1 MTGYSVTTDAFDADA
16 AYNAIVDLLFQHQ
29 LRPGEKTSVIALSK
43 RVGLG
48 RTPVK
53 EAITRLQTEGVL
65 SVAGRSGTI
74 VNDFT
79 TDQARLIFSVRSALE
94 DFASDNVVKNITTK
108 EVARLRKLVSQMG
121 ALSLGKNNSDRSVAT
136 FVRANVGFHRAII
149 AGAKN
154 PYLDRMF
161 AQVQVHQQ
169 ILLYL
174 QHRGFQPDAAS
185 QRQREHEDILKAIE
199 KRDARKLRDLLR
211 RHSDAALS
219 SILEERSEKNKKK
232 NPNGRNIGRKR

>member
-1 MTGYSVTTDAFDADA
+1 MTGYSATTNISDADA

-29 LRPGEKTSVIALSK
+29 LRPGEKTSVITLSK
-43 RVGLG
+43 RIGLG
-48 RTPVK
+48 RTPIK
-53 EAITRLQTEGVL
+53 EAITRLETEGIL

-79 TDQARLIFSVRSALE
+79 ADQARLIFSLRSALE
-94 DFASDNVVKNITTK
+94 DFASDNVVKNITPK
-108 EVARLRKLVSQMG
+108 EILHLRQLVAQMG
-121 ALSLGKNNSDRSVAT
+121 TLSLGNNNTGRSVAA

-174 QHRGFQPDAAS
+174 QHSGFQRDAAF
-185 QRQREHEDILKAIE
+185 QRQREHEDILKAVE
-199 KRDARKLRDLLR
+199 KRDAKKLRDLLR

-219 SILEERSEKNKKK
+219 SILEERGESKQK
-232 NPNGRNIGRKR
+232 PNGRSVRRKR